1 MKKATHRKQ
10 ALMIAI
16 FLLAF
21 TLSLFSFGTTPAAAG
36 DVAGVSTHLF
46 LTVLRDYDHDAS
58 FSVTYTDALGT
69 HTKPYHAGMEVTAW
83 SPVTITCTNHHVHD
97 WSIDADVQEATIVG
111 VGGITYPGGTGIHV
125 KGTNTIKAFAT
136 NFGLHY
142 INIVVILGEGNDNG
156 GDNGGGTAVRSPM
169 RGYVKRLLVG
179 EGDYVTVGQPL
190 LTLTQNRRLQLR
202 ADVPERCYPQLGSL
216 TGANFRTASGEK
228 DSNTGGRGGRLVAY
242 GRSNADAAAYIPVT
256 FAFDNRGDI
265 LPGSFAEVWLLAA
278 PRQGVIS
285 LPVSALTEEQGV
297 YFVYVQ
303 LDESCYRK
311 QPVVTGATD
320 GERVEIVEGLREG
333 ERVVMQGAVH
343 VRLASASNA
352 IPAHT
357 HNH

>member
-46 LTVLRDYDHDAS
+46 LTVLRDYDHDAA

-83 SPVTITCTNHHVHD
+83 SPVTITCTNHHVYD

-156 GDNGGGTAVRSPM
+156 GDNGGGNNGGDNGGGNNGGDNGGGNNGGDNGGGNNGGDNGGGNNGGDNGGGDNGGGNNGGGNNGGDNGGGNNGGGNNGGGDNGNGTDPNNPDGNGPDGNNPDGNNPDGNNPDGNNPDGNNPDGNNPDGSKSNTPKTGDTRLIWLVIALAVIFVATFAAT
-169 RGYVKRLLVG
+169 Y
-179 EGDYVTVGQPL
+179 Y
-190 LTLTQNRRLQLR
+190 NRRK
-202 ADVPERCYPQLGSL
+202 SKHH
-216 TGANFRTASGEK
+216 GA
-228 DSNTGGRGGRLVAY
+228 
-242 GRSNADAAAYIPVT
+242 
-256 FAFDNRGDI
+256 
-265 LPGSFAEVWLLAA
+265 
-278 PRQGVIS
+278 
-285 LPVSALTEEQGV
+285 
-297 YFVYVQ
+297 
-303 LDESCYRK
+303 
-311 QPVVTGATD
+311 
-320 GERVEIVEGLREG
+320 
-333 ERVVMQGAVH
+333 
-343 VRLASASNA
+343 
-352 IPAHT
+352 
-357 HNH
+357 

>member
-46 LTVLRDYDHDAS
+46 LTVLRDYDHDAA

-83 SPVTITCTNHHVHD
+83 SPVTITCTNHHVYD

-156 GDNGGGTAVRSPM
+156 GDNGGGDNGGDNGGGDNGGGDNGGGDNGGDNGGGDNGGGDNGGGDNGNGTDPNNPGGKDPNGNDPDGNNPDGNNPDGNNPDGNNPDGNNPDGNNPDGNNPDGNNPDGNNPDGNNPDGNNPDGSKSNTPKTGDTRLIWLVIALAVIFVATFAAT
-169 RGYVKRLLVG
+169 Y
-179 EGDYVTVGQPL
+179 Y
-190 LTLTQNRRLQLR
+190 NRRK
-202 ADVPERCYPQLGSL
+202 SKHH
-216 TGANFRTASGEK
+216 GA
-228 DSNTGGRGGRLVAY
+228 
-242 GRSNADAAAYIPVT
+242 
-256 FAFDNRGDI
+256 
-265 LPGSFAEVWLLAA
+265 
-278 PRQGVIS
+278 
-285 LPVSALTEEQGV
+285 
-297 YFVYVQ
+297 
-303 LDESCYRK
+303 
-311 QPVVTGATD
+311 
-320 GERVEIVEGLREG
+320 
-333 ERVVMQGAVH
+333 
-343 VRLASASNA
+343 
-352 IPAHT
+352 
-357 HNH
+357 

>member
-46 LTVLRDYDHDAS
+46 LTVLRDYDHDAA

-83 SPVTITCTNHHVHD
+83 SPVTITCTNHHVYD

-156 GDNGGGTAVRSPM
+156 GDNGGGGNGGGDNGGDNGGGDNGGNNGGGDNGGGDNGGGDNGGGNNGGGDNGGGDNGNGTDPNNPDGKDPGGNNPDGNNPDDSNPDGNNPDGSNPDGNNPDGSNPDGNNPDGSNPDGSKSNTPKTGDTRLIWLVIALAVIFVATFAAT
-169 RGYVKRLLVG
+169 Y
-179 EGDYVTVGQPL
+179 Y
-190 LTLTQNRRLQLR
+190 NRRK
-202 ADVPERCYPQLGSL
+202 SKHH
-216 TGANFRTASGEK
+216 GA
-228 DSNTGGRGGRLVAY
+228 
-242 GRSNADAAAYIPVT
+242 
-256 FAFDNRGDI
+256 
-265 LPGSFAEVWLLAA
+265 
-278 PRQGVIS
+278 
-285 LPVSALTEEQGV
+285 
-297 YFVYVQ
+297 
-303 LDESCYRK
+303 
-311 QPVVTGATD
+311 
-320 GERVEIVEGLREG
+320 
-333 ERVVMQGAVH
+333 
-343 VRLASASNA
+343 
-352 IPAHT
+352 
-357 HNH
+357 

>member
-46 LTVLRDYDHDAS
+46 LTVLRDYDHDAT

-83 SPVTITCTNHHVHD
+83 SPVTITCTNHHVYD

-156 GDNGGGTAVRSPM
+156 GNNGGGNNGGGIDPNNPGGKDPNGNNPDGNNPDGNNPDGNNPDGNNPGGNNPDGNNPDSSKSNTPKTGDTRLIWLVIALAVIFVATFVAT
-169 RGYVKRLLVG
+169 Y
-179 EGDYVTVGQPL
+179 Y
-190 LTLTQNRRLQLR
+190 NRRK
-202 ADVPERCYPQLGSL
+202 SKHH
-216 TGANFRTASGEK
+216 GA
-228 DSNTGGRGGRLVAY
+228 
-242 GRSNADAAAYIPVT
+242 
-256 FAFDNRGDI
+256 
-265 LPGSFAEVWLLAA
+265 
-278 PRQGVIS
+278 
-285 LPVSALTEEQGV
+285 
-297 YFVYVQ
+297 
-303 LDESCYRK
+303 
-311 QPVVTGATD
+311 
-320 GERVEIVEGLREG
+320 
-333 ERVVMQGAVH
+333 
-343 VRLASASNA
+343 
-352 IPAHT
+352 
-357 HNH
+357 

>member
-46 LTVLRDYDHDAS
+46 LTVLRDYDHDAA

-69 HTKPYHAGMEVTAW
+69 HTKPYHAGMEVTAL

-136 NFGLHY
+136 NLGLHY

-156 GDNGGGTAVRSPM
+156 GDNGGGDNGGGNNGGDNGGGDNGGGDNGGGDNGGGDNGSGNNGGDNGGDNGNGTDPNNPDGNGPDGNNPDGNNPDGNNPDGSKSNTPKTGDTRLIWLVIALAVIFVATFAAT
-169 RGYVKRLLVG
+169 Y
-179 EGDYVTVGQPL
+179 Y
-190 LTLTQNRRLQLR
+190 NRRK
-202 ADVPERCYPQLGSL
+202 SKHH
-216 TGANFRTASGEK
+216 GA
-228 DSNTGGRGGRLVAY
+228 
-242 GRSNADAAAYIPVT
+242 
-256 FAFDNRGDI
+256 
-265 LPGSFAEVWLLAA
+265 
-278 PRQGVIS
+278 
-285 LPVSALTEEQGV
+285 
-297 YFVYVQ
+297 
-303 LDESCYRK
+303 
-311 QPVVTGATD
+311 
-320 GERVEIVEGLREG
+320 
-333 ERVVMQGAVH
+333 
-343 VRLASASNA
+343 
-352 IPAHT
+352 
-357 HNH
+357 

>member
-46 LTVLRDYDHDAS
+46 LTVLRDYDHDAA

-83 SPVTITCTNHHVHD
+83 SPVTITCTNHHVYD

-156 GDNGGGTAVRSPM
+156 GNSGGDNGGGNNGGDNGGGNHGGDNGGGNNGGGIDPNNPGGKDPNGNDTDGNNPGGNNPGGNGPDGNNPDGSKSNTPKTGDTRLIWLVIALAVIFVATFAAT
-169 RGYVKRLLVG
+169 Y
-179 EGDYVTVGQPL
+179 Y
-190 LTLTQNRRLQLR
+190 NRRK
-202 ADVPERCYPQLGSL
+202 SKHH
-216 TGANFRTASGEK
+216 GA
-228 DSNTGGRGGRLVAY
+228 
-242 GRSNADAAAYIPVT
+242 
-256 FAFDNRGDI
+256 
-265 LPGSFAEVWLLAA
+265 
-278 PRQGVIS
+278 
-285 LPVSALTEEQGV
+285 
-297 YFVYVQ
+297 
-303 LDESCYRK
+303 
-311 QPVVTGATD
+311 
-320 GERVEIVEGLREG
+320 
-333 ERVVMQGAVH
+333 
-343 VRLASASNA
+343 
-352 IPAHT
+352 
-357 HNH
+357 

>member
-36 DVAGVSTHLF
+36 NVAGVSTHLF
-46 LTVLRDYDHDAS
+46 LTVLRDYDHDAT

-83 SPVTITCTNHHVHD
+83 SPVTITCTNHHVYD

-156 GDNGGGTAVRSPM
+156 GDNGGGNNGGDNGGGDNGGDNGGGKDPNGNNPDGNNPDGNNPDGNGPDGNNPDGNNPDGNNPDGNNPDGNNPDGNNPDGSKSNTPKTGDTRLIWLVIALAVIFVATFAAT
-169 RGYVKRLLVG
+169 Y
-179 EGDYVTVGQPL
+179 Y
-190 LTLTQNRRLQLR
+190 NRRKNKHH
-202 ADVPERCYPQLGSL
+202 
-216 TGANFRTASGEK
+216 GA
-228 DSNTGGRGGRLVAY
+228 
-242 GRSNADAAAYIPVT
+242 
-256 FAFDNRGDI
+256 
-265 LPGSFAEVWLLAA
+265 
-278 PRQGVIS
+278 
-285 LPVSALTEEQGV
+285 
-297 YFVYVQ
+297 
-303 LDESCYRK
+303 
-311 QPVVTGATD
+311 
-320 GERVEIVEGLREG
+320 
-333 ERVVMQGAVH
+333 
-343 VRLASASNA
+343 
-352 IPAHT
+352 
-357 HNH
+357 

>member
-46 LTVLRDYDHDAS
+46 LTVLRDYDHDAA

-156 GDNGGGTAVRSPM
+156 GDNGNGTDPNNPDGNGPDGNNPDGNNPDGNNPDGNNPDGNNPDGNNPDGNNPDGNNPDGNNPDGNNPDGNNPDGNNPDGNNPDGSNPDGNNPDGSKSNTPKTGDTRLIWLVIALAVIFVATFAAT
-169 RGYVKRLLVG
+169 Y
-179 EGDYVTVGQPL
+179 Y
-190 LTLTQNRRLQLR
+190 NRRK
-202 ADVPERCYPQLGSL
+202 SKHH
-216 TGANFRTASGEK
+216 GA
-228 DSNTGGRGGRLVAY
+228 
-242 GRSNADAAAYIPVT
+242 
-256 FAFDNRGDI
+256 
-265 LPGSFAEVWLLAA
+265 
-278 PRQGVIS
+278 
-285 LPVSALTEEQGV
+285 
-297 YFVYVQ
+297 
-303 LDESCYRK
+303 
-311 QPVVTGATD
+311 
-320 GERVEIVEGLREG
+320 
-333 ERVVMQGAVH
+333 
-343 VRLASASNA
+343 
-352 IPAHT
+352 
-357 HNH
+357 

>member
-46 LTVLRDYDHDAS
+46 LTVLRDYDHDAA

-156 GDNGGGTAVRSPM
+156 GDNGNGTDPNNPDGNGPDGNNPDGNNPDGNNPDGNNPDGNNPDGNNPDGNNPDGNNPDGNNPDGNNPDGSNPDGNNPDGSKSNTPKTGDTRLIWLVIALAVIFVATFAAT
-169 RGYVKRLLVG
+169 Y
-179 EGDYVTVGQPL
+179 Y
-190 LTLTQNRRLQLR
+190 NRRK
-202 ADVPERCYPQLGSL
+202 SKHH
-216 TGANFRTASGEK
+216 GA
-228 DSNTGGRGGRLVAY
+228 
-242 GRSNADAAAYIPVT
+242 
-256 FAFDNRGDI
+256 
-265 LPGSFAEVWLLAA
+265 
-278 PRQGVIS
+278 
-285 LPVSALTEEQGV
+285 
-297 YFVYVQ
+297 
-303 LDESCYRK
+303 
-311 QPVVTGATD
+311 
-320 GERVEIVEGLREG
+320 
-333 ERVVMQGAVH
+333 
-343 VRLASASNA
+343 
-352 IPAHT
+352 
-357 HNH
+357 

>member
-46 LTVLRDYDHDAS
+46 LTVLRDYDHDAA

-83 SPVTITCTNHHVHD
+83 SPVTITCTNHHVYD

-156 GDNGGGTAVRSPM
+156 GDNGGGDNGGDNGGGDNGGDNGGGDNGGDNGGGDNGGGDNGGGDNGNGTDPNNPGGKDPNGNDPDGNNPDGNNPDGNNPDGNNPDGNNPDGNNPDGNNPDGNNPDGSKSNTPKTGDTRLIWLVIALAVIFVATFAAT
-169 RGYVKRLLVG
+169 Y
-179 EGDYVTVGQPL
+179 Y
-190 LTLTQNRRLQLR
+190 NRRK
-202 ADVPERCYPQLGSL
+202 SKHH
-216 TGANFRTASGEK
+216 GA
-228 DSNTGGRGGRLVAY
+228 
-242 GRSNADAAAYIPVT
+242 
-256 FAFDNRGDI
+256 
-265 LPGSFAEVWLLAA
+265 
-278 PRQGVIS
+278 
-285 LPVSALTEEQGV
+285 
-297 YFVYVQ
+297 
-303 LDESCYRK
+303 
-311 QPVVTGATD
+311 
-320 GERVEIVEGLREG
+320 
-333 ERVVMQGAVH
+333 
-343 VRLASASNA
+343 
-352 IPAHT
+352 
-357 HNH
+357 

>member
-1 MKKATHRKQ
+1 
-10 ALMIAI
+10 MIAI

-46 LTVLRDYDHDAS
+46 LTVLRDYDHDAA

-156 GDNGGGTAVRSPM
+156 GDNGGGDNGGGDNGGDNGGGDNGGGDNGGGDNGGGDNGGGDNGGGDNGNGTDPNNPGGKDPNGNNPDGNNPDGNGPDGNNPDGNNPDGNNPDANNPDGNNPDGSKSNTPKTGDTRLIWLVIALAVIFVATFAAT
-169 RGYVKRLLVG
+169 Y
-179 EGDYVTVGQPL
+179 Y
-190 LTLTQNRRLQLR
+190 NRRK
-202 ADVPERCYPQLGSL
+202 SKHH
-216 TGANFRTASGEK
+216 GA
-228 DSNTGGRGGRLVAY
+228 
-242 GRSNADAAAYIPVT
+242 
-256 FAFDNRGDI
+256 
-265 LPGSFAEVWLLAA
+265 
-278 PRQGVIS
+278 
-285 LPVSALTEEQGV
+285 
-297 YFVYVQ
+297 
-303 LDESCYRK
+303 
-311 QPVVTGATD
+311 
-320 GERVEIVEGLREG
+320 
-333 ERVVMQGAVH
+333 
-343 VRLASASNA
+343 
-352 IPAHT
+352 
-357 HNH
+357 

>member
-46 LTVLRDYDHDAS
+46 LTVLRDYDHDAA

-83 SPVTITCTNHHVHD
+83 SPVTITCTNHHVYD

-156 GDNGGGTAVRSPM
+156 GDNGGGDNGGDNGGGDNGGDNGGGDNGGDNGGGDNGGGDNGGGDNGGGDNGGGDNGNGTDPNNPGGKDPNGNDPDGNNPDGNGPDGNNPDGNNPDGNNPDGNNPDGSKSNTPKTGDTRLIWLVIALAVIFVATFAAT
-169 RGYVKRLLVG
+169 Y
-179 EGDYVTVGQPL
+179 Y
-190 LTLTQNRRLQLR
+190 NRRK
-202 ADVPERCYPQLGSL
+202 SKHH
-216 TGANFRTASGEK
+216 GA
-228 DSNTGGRGGRLVAY
+228 
-242 GRSNADAAAYIPVT
+242 
-256 FAFDNRGDI
+256 
-265 LPGSFAEVWLLAA
+265 
-278 PRQGVIS
+278 
-285 LPVSALTEEQGV
+285 
-297 YFVYVQ
+297 
-303 LDESCYRK
+303 
-311 QPVVTGATD
+311 
-320 GERVEIVEGLREG
+320 
-333 ERVVMQGAVH
+333 
-343 VRLASASNA
+343 
-352 IPAHT
+352 
-357 HNH
+357 

>member
-21 TLSLFSFGTTPAAAG
+21 TLSLFSFGTTPAAAS

-46 LTVLRDYDHDAS
+46 LTVLRDYDHDAA

-142 INIVVILGEGNDNG
+142 INIVVILGEGNDDGGDNG
-156 GDNGGGTAVRSPM
+156 GDNGGGNNGGGNNGGGDNGGGDNGNGTDPNNPDGNGPDGNNPDGNNPDGNNPDGNNPDGSKSNTPKTGDTRLIWLVIALAVIFVATFAAT
-169 RGYVKRLLVG
+169 Y
-179 EGDYVTVGQPL
+179 Y
-190 LTLTQNRRLQLR
+190 NRRK
-202 ADVPERCYPQLGSL
+202 SKHH
-216 TGANFRTASGEK
+216 GA
-228 DSNTGGRGGRLVAY
+228 
-242 GRSNADAAAYIPVT
+242 
-256 FAFDNRGDI
+256 
-265 LPGSFAEVWLLAA
+265 
-278 PRQGVIS
+278 
-285 LPVSALTEEQGV
+285 
-297 YFVYVQ
+297 
-303 LDESCYRK
+303 
-311 QPVVTGATD
+311 
-320 GERVEIVEGLREG
+320 
-333 ERVVMQGAVH
+333 
-343 VRLASASNA
+343 
-352 IPAHT
+352 
-357 HNH
+357 

>member
-46 LTVLRDYDHDAS
+46 LTVLRDYDHDAA

-156 GDNGGGTAVRSPM
+156 GDNGGGNNGGDNGNGTDPNNPDGNGPDGNNPDGNNPDGNNPEGSKSNTPKTGDTRLIWLVIALAVIFVATFAAT
-169 RGYVKRLLVG
+169 Y
-179 EGDYVTVGQPL
+179 Y
-190 LTLTQNRRLQLR
+190 NRRK
-202 ADVPERCYPQLGSL
+202 SKHH
-216 TGANFRTASGEK
+216 GA
-228 DSNTGGRGGRLVAY
+228 
-242 GRSNADAAAYIPVT
+242 
-256 FAFDNRGDI
+256 
-265 LPGSFAEVWLLAA
+265 
-278 PRQGVIS
+278 
-285 LPVSALTEEQGV
+285 
-297 YFVYVQ
+297 
-303 LDESCYRK
+303 
-311 QPVVTGATD
+311 
-320 GERVEIVEGLREG
+320 
-333 ERVVMQGAVH
+333 
-343 VRLASASNA
+343 
-352 IPAHT
+352 
-357 HNH
+357 

>member
-1 MKKATHRKQ
+1 
-10 ALMIAI
+10 MIAI

-156 GDNGGGTAVRSPM
+156 GDNGGGDNGGGDNGNGTDPNNPGGKDPNGNDPDGNNPDGNNPDGNNPDGNNPDGNNPDGSKSNTPKTGDTRLIWLVIALAVIFVATFAAT
-169 RGYVKRLLVG
+169 Y
-179 EGDYVTVGQPL
+179 Y
-190 LTLTQNRRLQLR
+190 NRRK
-202 ADVPERCYPQLGSL
+202 SKHH
-216 TGANFRTASGEK
+216 GA
-228 DSNTGGRGGRLVAY
+228 
-242 GRSNADAAAYIPVT
+242 
-256 FAFDNRGDI
+256 
-265 LPGSFAEVWLLAA
+265 
-278 PRQGVIS
+278 
-285 LPVSALTEEQGV
+285 
-297 YFVYVQ
+297 
-303 LDESCYRK
+303 
-311 QPVVTGATD
+311 
-320 GERVEIVEGLREG
+320 
-333 ERVVMQGAVH
+333 
-343 VRLASASNA
+343 
-352 IPAHT
+352 
-357 HNH
+357 

>member
-46 LTVLRDYDHDAS
+46 LTVLRDYDHDAA

-69 HTKPYHAGMEVTAW
+69 HTKPYHAGMEVTAL

-136 NFGLHY
+136 NLGLHY

-156 GDNGGGTAVRSPM
+156 GDNGGGDNGGGNNGGDNGGGDNGGGNNGGNNGGDNGGGNNGGDNGGGNNGGDNGGDNGGKDPNGNNPDGNGPDGNNPDGNNPDGNNPDGNNPDGNNPDGSKSNTPKTGDTRLIWLVIALAVIFVATFAAT
-169 RGYVKRLLVG
+169 Y
-179 EGDYVTVGQPL
+179 Y
-190 LTLTQNRRLQLR
+190 NRRK
-202 ADVPERCYPQLGSL
+202 SKHH
-216 TGANFRTASGEK
+216 GA
-228 DSNTGGRGGRLVAY
+228 
-242 GRSNADAAAYIPVT
+242 
-256 FAFDNRGDI
+256 
-265 LPGSFAEVWLLAA
+265 
-278 PRQGVIS
+278 
-285 LPVSALTEEQGV
+285 
-297 YFVYVQ
+297 
-303 LDESCYRK
+303 
-311 QPVVTGATD
+311 
-320 GERVEIVEGLREG
+320 
-333 ERVVMQGAVH
+333 
-343 VRLASASNA
+343 
-352 IPAHT
+352 
-357 HNH
+357 

>member
-46 LTVLRDYDHDAS
+46 LTVLRDYDHDAA

-83 SPVTITCTNHHVHD
+83 SPVTITCTNHHVYD

-156 GDNGGGTAVRSPM
+156 GDNGGGDNGGDNGGGDNGNGTDPNNPGGKDPNGNDPDGNNPDGNNPDGNNPDGNNPDGSKSNTPKTGDTRLIWLVIALAVIFVATFAAT
-169 RGYVKRLLVG
+169 Y
-179 EGDYVTVGQPL
+179 Y
-190 LTLTQNRRLQLR
+190 NRRKSKR
-202 ADVPERCYPQLGSL
+202 H
-216 TGANFRTASGEK
+216 GA
-228 DSNTGGRGGRLVAY
+228 
-242 GRSNADAAAYIPVT
+242 
-256 FAFDNRGDI
+256 
-265 LPGSFAEVWLLAA
+265 
-278 PRQGVIS
+278 
-285 LPVSALTEEQGV
+285 
-297 YFVYVQ
+297 
-303 LDESCYRK
+303 
-311 QPVVTGATD
+311 
-320 GERVEIVEGLREG
+320 
-333 ERVVMQGAVH
+333 
-343 VRLASASNA
+343 
-352 IPAHT
+352 
-357 HNH
+357 

>member
-46 LTVLRDYDHDAS
+46 LTVLRDYDHDAT

-83 SPVTITCTNHHVHD
+83 SPVTITCTNHHVYD

-156 GDNGGGTAVRSPM
+156 GGNNGGGIDPNNPGGKDPNGNNPDGNNPDGNNPDGNNPDGNNPDGNNPDSSKSNTPKTGDTRLIWLVIALAVIFVATFVAT
-169 RGYVKRLLVG
+169 Y
-179 EGDYVTVGQPL
+179 Y
-190 LTLTQNRRLQLR
+190 NRRK
-202 ADVPERCYPQLGSL
+202 SKHH
-216 TGANFRTASGEK
+216 GA
-228 DSNTGGRGGRLVAY
+228 
-242 GRSNADAAAYIPVT
+242 
-256 FAFDNRGDI
+256 
-265 LPGSFAEVWLLAA
+265 
-278 PRQGVIS
+278 
-285 LPVSALTEEQGV
+285 
-297 YFVYVQ
+297 
-303 LDESCYRK
+303 
-311 QPVVTGATD
+311 
-320 GERVEIVEGLREG
+320 
-333 ERVVMQGAVH
+333 
-343 VRLASASNA
+343 
-352 IPAHT
+352 
-357 HNH
+357 

>member
-46 LTVLRDYDHDAS
+46 LTVLRDYDHDAA

-83 SPVTITCTNHHVHD
+83 SPVTITCTNHHVYD

-156 GDNGGGTAVRSPM
+156 GDNGGGDNGGGDNGGDNGGGDNGGGDNGGGDNGGGDNGGGDNGNGTDPNNPGGKDPNGNDPDGNNPDGNNPDGNNPDGNNPDGNNPDGNNPDGNNPDGNNPDGNNPDGSKSNTPKTGDTRLIWLVIALAVIFVATFAAT
-169 RGYVKRLLVG
+169 Y
-179 EGDYVTVGQPL
+179 Y
-190 LTLTQNRRLQLR
+190 NRRK
-202 ADVPERCYPQLGSL
+202 SKHH
-216 TGANFRTASGEK
+216 GA
-228 DSNTGGRGGRLVAY
+228 
-242 GRSNADAAAYIPVT
+242 
-256 FAFDNRGDI
+256 
-265 LPGSFAEVWLLAA
+265 
-278 PRQGVIS
+278 
-285 LPVSALTEEQGV
+285 
-297 YFVYVQ
+297 
-303 LDESCYRK
+303 
-311 QPVVTGATD
+311 
-320 GERVEIVEGLREG
+320 
-333 ERVVMQGAVH
+333 
-343 VRLASASNA
+343 
-352 IPAHT
+352 
-357 HNH
+357 

>member
-46 LTVLRDYDHDAS
+46 LTVLRDYDHDAA

-83 SPVTITCTNHHVHD
+83 SPVTITCTNHHVYD

-156 GDNGGGTAVRSPM
+156 GDNGGGDNGGGDNGGDNGGNNGGDNGGGNNGGGNNGGGDNGGGNNGGGNNGGGNNGGGNNGGGNNGGGNNGGGIDPNNPGGKDPNGNNPDGNNPDGNNPDGNNPDGNNPDGNNPDGNNPDGNNPDGNNPDGSKSNTPKTGDTRLIWLVIALAVIFVATFVAT
-169 RGYVKRLLVG
+169 Y
-179 EGDYVTVGQPL
+179 Y
-190 LTLTQNRRLQLR
+190 NRRK
-202 ADVPERCYPQLGSL
+202 SKHH
-216 TGANFRTASGEK
+216 GA
-228 DSNTGGRGGRLVAY
+228 
-242 GRSNADAAAYIPVT
+242 
-256 FAFDNRGDI
+256 
-265 LPGSFAEVWLLAA
+265 
-278 PRQGVIS
+278 
-285 LPVSALTEEQGV
+285 
-297 YFVYVQ
+297 
-303 LDESCYRK
+303 
-311 QPVVTGATD
+311 
-320 GERVEIVEGLREG
+320 
-333 ERVVMQGAVH
+333 
-343 VRLASASNA
+343 
-352 IPAHT
+352 
-357 HNH
+357 

>member
-46 LTVLRDYDHDAS
+46 LTVLRDYDHDAA

-83 SPVTITCTNHHVHD
+83 SPVTITCTNHHVYD

-156 GDNGGGTAVRSPM
+156 GDNGGGDNGGGDNGGDNGGGDNGGDNGGGDNGGGDNGGGDNGGDNGGGDNGGGDNGNGTDPNNPGGKDPNGNDPDGNNPDGNNPDGNNPDGNNPDGNNPDGNNPDGNNPDGNNPDGSKSNTPKTGDTRLIWLVIALAVIFVATFAAT
-169 RGYVKRLLVG
+169 Y
-179 EGDYVTVGQPL
+179 Y
-190 LTLTQNRRLQLR
+190 NRRK
-202 ADVPERCYPQLGSL
+202 SKHH
-216 TGANFRTASGEK
+216 GA
-228 DSNTGGRGGRLVAY
+228 
-242 GRSNADAAAYIPVT
+242 
-256 FAFDNRGDI
+256 
-265 LPGSFAEVWLLAA
+265 
-278 PRQGVIS
+278 
-285 LPVSALTEEQGV
+285 
-297 YFVYVQ
+297 
-303 LDESCYRK
+303 
-311 QPVVTGATD
+311 
-320 GERVEIVEGLREG
+320 
-333 ERVVMQGAVH
+333 
-343 VRLASASNA
+343 
-352 IPAHT
+352 
-357 HNH
+357 

>member
-46 LTVLRDYDHDAS
+46 LTVLRDYDHDAA

-83 SPVTITCTNHHVHD
+83 SPVTITCTNHHVYD

-156 GDNGGGTAVRSPM
+156 GDNGGGDNGGDNGGGDNGGGDNGGGDNGGDNGGGDNGGGDNGNGTDPNNPGGKDPNGNDPDGNNPDGNNPDGNNPDGNNPDGNNPDGNNPDGNNPDGNNPDGSKSNTPKTGDTRLIWLVIALAVIFVATFAAT
-169 RGYVKRLLVG
+169 Y
-179 EGDYVTVGQPL
+179 Y
-190 LTLTQNRRLQLR
+190 NRRK
-202 ADVPERCYPQLGSL
+202 SKHH
-216 TGANFRTASGEK
+216 GA
-228 DSNTGGRGGRLVAY
+228 
-242 GRSNADAAAYIPVT
+242 
-256 FAFDNRGDI
+256 
-265 LPGSFAEVWLLAA
+265 
-278 PRQGVIS
+278 
-285 LPVSALTEEQGV
+285 
-297 YFVYVQ
+297 
-303 LDESCYRK
+303 
-311 QPVVTGATD
+311 
-320 GERVEIVEGLREG
+320 
-333 ERVVMQGAVH
+333 
-343 VRLASASNA
+343 
-352 IPAHT
+352 
-357 HNH
+357 

>member
-46 LTVLRDYDHDAS
+46 LTVLRDYDHDAT

-83 SPVTITCTNHHVHD
+83 SPVTITCTNHHVYD

-156 GDNGGGTAVRSPM
+156 GDNGGGDNGGGDNGNGTDPNNPGGKDPNGNDPDGNGPDGNNPDGNNPDGNNPDGNNPDGNNPDGSKSNTPKTGDTRLIWLVIALAVIFVATFAAT
-169 RGYVKRLLVG
+169 Y
-179 EGDYVTVGQPL
+179 Y
-190 LTLTQNRRLQLR
+190 NRRK
-202 ADVPERCYPQLGSL
+202 SKHH
-216 TGANFRTASGEK
+216 GA
-228 DSNTGGRGGRLVAY
+228 
-242 GRSNADAAAYIPVT
+242 
-256 FAFDNRGDI
+256 
-265 LPGSFAEVWLLAA
+265 
-278 PRQGVIS
+278 
-285 LPVSALTEEQGV
+285 
-297 YFVYVQ
+297 
-303 LDESCYRK
+303 
-311 QPVVTGATD
+311 
-320 GERVEIVEGLREG
+320 
-333 ERVVMQGAVH
+333 
-343 VRLASASNA
+343 
-352 IPAHT
+352 
-357 HNH
+357 